1 MAGQSHS
8 SVERL
13 VEPVI
18 SLLNAIGEMDAANA
32 GEFNLAVEGA
42 CGYPRAMQHAK
53 RFDIQLL
60 RGVAVTTVVLYHAFK
75 DVFPK
80 GFLGVDVFFV
90 ISGFLICGM
99 ILRQLRDGRFSFAEF
114 YVRRARRL
122 LPASFA
128 TLLGTALLAALLL
141 TPDDFSSFSTQ
152 LLGSLTFSANFVFAT
167 GTGYFDGGADT
178 KPLLHIWSLSLEEQ
192 FYFVAPLLL
201 WLTPLRARPGLMIIT
216 TVASL
221 GLCLFLAT
229 GAPIGS
235 IAGQTVENLA
245 FYMLPSRAW
254 ELLIGG
260 MAAWIM
266 IVRPDLRI
274 PRGVKPILLASIIL
288 VAWIGVADAHPGWDA
303 IIVTLA
309 TAVLLLGKD
318 DWLPQSAMAALVA
331 RIGDW
336 SYSLYLVHW
345 PLFSFAY
352 ISYLG
357 TPPLAVMIALVALAV
372 LLAWLQYRFVEQPFL
387 AQPRPRFVW
396 PVVVAAALLLLAI
409 SFGFRAAAIS
419 DPDAVG
425 VVGLSENCDRLSPGA
440 AECRTSQAPTIL
452 LWGDS
457 YAQHLVPGLRSIIR
471 PGEGFEQA
479 TFPACAPLLGL
490 VQTGRYFSR
499 SWADSCVDFNADV
512 AARLNELPSVR
523 HVILASSY
531 VQTFNDNQLDL
542 LADGQVRPWKD
553 GIAGQHLV
561 RTIRAVQDAGKI
573 PVIVG
578 PTPIADFNVGACLR
592 REREGRLVMRSSK
605 CKVTSRDLATLAIDR
620 ELRKISAQTGAKL
633 LLPSDVFCRG
643 GRCATRIDG
652 EMIYRDRGHITPAAS
667 RYFASKTLPAVLD

>member
-1 MAGQSHS
+1 
-8 SVERL
+8 V
-13 VEPVI
+13 PVI
-18 SLLNAIGEMDAANA
+18 SLLIAICEMNAANA
-32 GEFNLAVEGA
+32 GEFNLAVEGP
-42 CGYPRAMQHAK
+42 CGYPREMQHAK

-75 DVFPK
+75 DAFPK

-99 ILRQLRDGRFSFAEF
+99 ILRQLRDGKFSFVEF

-128 TLLGTALLAALLL
+128 TLLGTALLAAFFL
-141 TPDDFSSFSTQ
+141 TPDDFSIFSTQ
-152 LLGSLTFSANFVFAT
+152 LLGSLTFSANFVFAI

-192 FYFVAPLLL
+192 FYFAAPLLL
-201 WLTPLRARPGLMIIT
+201 WLTPLRARAGLMIIA

-229 GAPIGS
+229 GVPIGS

-254 ELLIGG
+254 ELLLGG
-260 MAAWIM
+260 IAAWIM
-266 IVRPDLRI
+266 IVRPDLSI
-274 PRGVKPILLASIIL
+274 PRGLKPILLASIIL

-318 DWLPQSAMAALVA
+318 DWLPQSAVAALVA
-331 RIGDW
+331 RIGDL

-357 TPPLAVMIALVALAV
+357 TPPLAVMIALVALAM
-372 LLAWLQYRFVEQPFL
+372 LLAWLQFRFVEQPFL
-387 AQPRPRFVW
+387 SQPRRTFVW
-396 PVVVAAALLLLAI
+396 PSIVGTALLLVAI
-409 SFGFRAAAIS
+409 SLAFRAAAIS
-419 DPDAVG
+419 DPDAAG

-440 AECRTSQAPTIL
+440 AECRTSKQPTIL

-457 YAQHLVPGLRSIIR
+457 YAQHLVPGLRSIVR
-471 PGEGFEQA
+471 PSEGFEQA
-479 TFPACAPLLGL
+479 TFPACAPLLGIA
-490 VQTGRYFSR
+490 QTGHGYSR
-499 SWADSCVDFNADV
+499 PWADNCVIFNADV
-512 AARLNELPSVR
+512 AARLDKLPSVR

-531 VQTFNDNQLDL
+531 VQTFKDHKMDL
-542 LADGQVRPWKD
+542 LADGKVKPWEG
-553 GIAGQHLV
+553 GIAAEHLV
-561 RTIRAVQDAGKI
+561 RTIRAIQAAGKI

-578 PTPIADFNVGACLR
+578 PTPIADFDVGACLR
-592 REREGRLVMRSSK
+592 REREDRPVMRATK
-605 CKVTSRDLATLAIDR
+605 CSVALRDLATLKIDR
-620 ELRKISAQTGAKL
+620 ELREISSQTGARL
-633 LLPSDVFCRG
+633 LLPSDLFCSR
-643 GRCATRIDG
+643 GRCATQING
-652 EMIYRDRGHITPAAS
+652 ENIYRDRGHITPAAS
-667 RYFASKTLPAVLD
+667 RYFAEQRLRSALD

>member
-1 MAGQSHS
+1 
-8 SVERL
+8 
-13 VEPVI
+13 
-18 SLLNAIGEMDAANA
+18 MDAANA
-32 GEFNLAVEGA
+32 GEFNLAVEEA
-42 CGYPRAMQHAK
+42 CRYRLAMQHAK

-99 ILRQLRDGRFSFAEF
+99 ILRQLRDGRFSFVEF

-141 TPDDFSSFSTQ
+141 TPDDFTGFSTQ

-201 WLTPLRARPGLMIIT
+201 WLTPLRARPGLMIIA

-229 GAPIGS
+229 GVPIGS
-235 IAGQTVENLA
+235 IAGQTGENLA

-274 PRGVKPILLASIIL
+274 PRGVKPVLLASIIL
-288 VAWIGVADAHPGWDA
+288 VAWIGVADKHPGWDA
-303 IIVTLA
+303 VIVTLA
-309 TAVLLLGKD
+309 TAVLLLGQD

-357 TPPLAVMIALVALAV
+357 TPPLAVMIALVVLAV

-396 PVVVAAALLLLAI
+396 PVIVTAALLLLAA
-409 SFGFRAAAIS
+409 SFWFRAAAVS
-419 DPDAVG
+419 DPDAAG
-425 VVGLSENCDRLSPGA
+425 IVGLSENCDRLSPGP
-440 AECRTSQAPTIL
+440 AECRTSRAPTIL

-499 SWADSCVDFNADV
+499 TWGDSCVGFNEDV
-512 AARLNELPSVR
+512 TARLNKLPSVR
-523 HVILASSY
+523 YVILASSY

-542 LADGQVRPWKD
+542 LVDGKIVPWQN
-553 GIAGQHLV
+553 GIAGEHLV
-561 RTIRAVQDAGKI
+561 RTIRAIQAAGKI
-573 PVIVG
+573 PVVVG
-578 PTPIADFNVGACLR
+578 PTPVADFNVGACSR
-592 REREGRLVMRSSK
+592 REKDGRIVLRPDA
-605 CKVTSRDLATLAIDR
+605 CAVTSHDVVTKEIDR
-620 ELRKISAQTGAKL
+620 ELMKIAEQTGARI
-633 LLPSDVFCRG
+633 LLPSDLFCREA
-643 GRCATRIDG
+643 RCATQVYGDA
-652 EMIYRDRGHITPAAS
+652 IYRDQGHMTRADS
-667 RYFASKTLPAVLD
+667 RYFATQKLRAAIQ

>member
-1 MAGQSHS
+1 
-8 SVERL
+8 
-13 VEPVI
+13 
-18 SLLNAIGEMDAANA
+18 
-32 GEFNLAVEGA
+32 
-42 CGYPRAMQHAK
+42 MQHAK

-99 ILRQLRDGRFSFAEF
+99 ILRQLRDGRFSFVEF

-141 TPDDFSSFSTQ
+141 TPDEFSAFSMQ

-201 WLTPLRARPGLMIIT
+201 WLTPLRARLPLMIVATI
-216 TVASL
+216 ASL

-229 GAPIGS
+229 GVPIGS
-235 IAGQTVENLA
+235 IAGQTIENLA

-266 IVRPDLRI
+266 IVRPDLQI
-274 PRGVKPILLASIIL
+274 PRGVKPVLLASIIL
-288 VAWIGVADAHPGWDA
+288 VAWIGVADVHPGWDA

-309 TAVLLLGKD
+309 TAILLLGKD
-318 DWLPQSAMAALVA
+318 DWLLQSAVAALVG

-396 PVVVAAALLLLAI
+396 PVIITVALLLLAT
-409 SFGFRAAAIS
+409 SFGFRAAAVS
-419 DPDAVG
+419 DPDAAG

-440 AECRTSQAPTIL
+440 AECRTSRAPTIL

-457 YAQHLVPGLRSIIR
+457 YAQHLVPGLRSIVR
-471 PGEGFEQA
+471 RGEGFEQA

-490 VQTGRYFSR
+490 VQTGHGFSR
-499 SWADSCVDFNADV
+499 PWADSCVGFNEDV
-512 AARLNELPSVR
+512 ASRLNKLPSVR
-523 HVILASSY
+523 YVILASSY
-531 VQTFNDNQLDL
+531 VQTFSDNQLEL
-542 LADGQVRPWKD
+542 LVDGKIVPWKD
-553 GIAGQHLV
+553 GLAGQHLV
-561 RTIRAVQDAGKI
+561 RTIRAVQAAGKI

-578 PTPIADFNVGACLR
+578 PTPIANFNVGACSRREKGGHIVLR
-592 REREGRLVMRSSK
+592 RNA
-605 CKVTSRDLATLAIDR
+605 CAVTSRDIVTKEIDR
-620 ELRKISAQTGAKL
+620 ELMEIAERTGARI
-633 LLPSDVFCRG
+633 LLPSDLFCRQG
-643 GRCATRIDG
+643 HCVTQVYGDAL
-652 EMIYRDRGHITPAAS
+652 YRDQGHMTRAGS
-667 RYFASKTLPAVLD
+667 RYLAMQKLRAAIQ

>member
-1 MAGQSHS
+1 MIA
-8 SVERL
+8 V
-13 VEPVI
+13 
-18 SLLNAIGEMDAANA
+18 GEVDAANSD
-32 GEFNLAVEGA
+32 EFNLAVEQA
-42 CGYPRAMQHAK
+42 YRYRRAMQHAK

-75 DVFPK
+75 HVFPK

-99 ILRQLRDGRFSFAEF
+99 ILRQLRDGRFSFIEF

-141 TPDDFSSFSTQ
+141 TPDDFSGFSAQ
-152 LLGSLTFSANFVFAT
+152 LLGSLTFSANFVFAV
-167 GTGYFDGGADT
+167 GAGYFDGGADT

-201 WLTPLRARPGLMIIT
+201 WLTPLRARPVLMFIAMA
-216 TVASL
+216 ASL
-221 GLCLFLAT
+221 GLCLFLVT
-229 GAPIGS
+229 GVPIGS
-235 IAGQTVENLA
+235 IAGQTIENLA

-260 MAAWIM
+260 IAAWTM
-266 IVRPDLRI
+266 IERPDLRI

-288 VAWIGVADAHPGWDA
+288 VAWIGWGDKHPGWDA
-303 IIVTLA
+303 VIVTLA
-309 TAVLLLGKD
+309 TAVLLLGED
-318 DWLPQSAMAALVA
+318 DWLPQSTMTALVA

-336 SYSLYLVHW
+336 SYSLYLIHW

-357 TPPLAVMIALVALAV
+357 TPPMAVMIALVALAV

-387 AQPRPRFVW
+387 VQPRPRFVW
-396 PVVVAAALLLLAI
+396 TVFVTAALFLLAI
-409 SFGFRAAAIS
+409 SFGFRAAAVS
-419 DPDAVG
+419 DPDAAG
-425 VVGLSENCDRLSPGA
+425 IVGLSENCDRLSPRP

-490 VQTGRYFSR
+490 VQIGRYFSR
-499 SWADSCVDFNADV
+499 TWGDTCIGFNEDV
-512 AARLNELPSVR
+512 VARLNKLPSVR
-523 HVILASSY
+523 YVILASSY

-542 LADGQVRPWKD
+542 LIDGKIVPWKRD
-553 GIAGQHLV
+553 HAGEHLV
-561 RTIRAVQDAGKI
+561 RTIRAIQAAGKI
-573 PVIVG
+573 PVVVG
-578 PTPIADFNVGACLR
+578 PTPIADFNVGACSRRKKHGLIVLR
-592 REREGRLVMRSSK
+592 PDA
-605 CKVTSRDLATLAIDR
+605 CAVTSHDVVTKEIDR
-620 ELRKISAQTGAKL
+620 ELIEIGERTGARI
-633 LLPSDVFCRG
+633 LLPSDLFCRR
-643 GRCATRIDG
+643 GRCVTQVYGDA
-652 EMIYRDRGHITPAAS
+652 IYRDQGHMTGAGS
-667 RYFASKTLPAVLD
+667 RYFATQKLRAAIQ